1 VNENVPLGR
10 MTTMGTGGAARYFAE
25 VASID
30 EVQDALRLAT
40 GEDLPFAVI
49 GLGSNLLVA
58 DEGFPGVV
66 VRLVGE
72 LANVSVD
79 GHLLRAGGGA
89 SLAVCLHRAR
99 AAELGGFEFA
109 CAIPGTVG
117 GGIWMNAGAYGG
129 EISNVLGRALVVD
142 ALAVEWRDSGQL
154 GLEYRRSNLKQ
165 GEVVVKAEI
174 RLSPT
179 GGDDIRAVVTEMQ
192 SRRKAA
198 QPTNRRT
205 FGSVFKNPLPELG
218 AGQAVEAVGLR
229 GHRHGGA
236 QISPKHANF
245 IENTGDAATEDAL
258 ELIRLARSRVY
269 EQYGLLLETEVQ
281 FLGPGS
287 AEGGSW
293 PPDDILG

>member
-10 MTTMGTGGAARYFAE
+10 MTTMGTGGVARYFAE

-30 EVQDALRLAT
+30 EVQEAVRLAADK
-40 GEDLPFAVI
+40 DLPFAVI

-72 LANVSVD
+72 LAKVSVD
-79 GHLLRAGGGA
+79 GHVLRAGGGA

-117 GGIWMNAGAYGG
+117 GGVWMNAGAYGG
-129 EISNVLGRALVVD
+129 EMANALDRALVVD
-142 ALAVEWRDSGQL
+142 ALAAEWRDSVQL
-154 GLEYRRSNLKQ
+154 GLEYRRSNLNQ

-179 GGDDIRAVVTEMQ
+179 GGDDIRAVVAEMQ

-205 FGSVFKNPLPELG
+205 FGSVFKNPLPELA
-218 AGQAVEAVGLR
+218 AGRAVEAVGLR

-245 IENTGDAATEDAL
+245 IENTGDAVTEDAL

-287 AEGGSW
+287 APVGSW
-293 PPDDILG
+293 PPDAILG